1 MLRWCIF
8 VHSQACLQPDS
19 FREMADGNR
28 TKPAP
33 AVLRLVQMAI
43 IDRWR
48 ATGEDLYREV
58 ARLADIEAGQE
69 IVVAGCGRGATTEW
83 LARRTGASVTGVD
96 PDDEDVTQ
104 AEEHARETG
113 LALSYQHAELDDL
126 PYESGVFDAA
136 IGEPELAAAGD
147 TAKAVAELV
156 RVTRPMG
163 AVVLLQLTWSSE
175 LPASRRE
182 LVVERLGLR
191 PRLLVEW
198 KQMLRE
204 SGVVD
209 IQVNDWTNECDD
221 ELAADGELSPRLN
234 WQGKL
239 QVMGRALRRSGWAE
253 ARQALL
259 RETELLRDLS
269 RERSMNFSIIKG
281 VKWPH
286 AMTSTTTTGAAPIV
300 PPPRSSIS
308 G

>member
-1 MLRWCIF
+1 MM
-8 VHSQACLQPDS
+8 P
-19 FREMADGNR
+19 EGNR
-28 TKPAP
+28 TTPAP

-58 ARLADIEAGQE
+58 ARLADIETGQE

-83 LARRTGASVTGVD
+83 LARRTGASVMGVD
-96 PDDEDVTQ
+96 PDEEDLRQ
-104 AEEHARETG
+104 AEEHARESG
-113 LALSYQHAELDDL
+113 LALGYQHAELDDL
-126 PYESGVFDAA
+126 PYEADVFDAA
-136 IGEPELAAAGD
+136 IGEPEIAAVANAG
-147 TAKAVAELV
+147 KAVAELV

-175 LPASRRE
+175 LAASRRE

-204 SGVVD
+204 AGVVD
-209 IQVNDWTNECDD
+209 IQVTDWTNECDD
-221 ELAADGELSPRLN
+221 ELESGGGDPTPRLN

-259 RETELLRDLS
+259 RETELLRALS

-286 AMTSTTTTGAAPIV
+286 PMPTHAAGAH
-300 PPPRSSIS
+300 

>member
-1 MLRWCIF
+1 MM
-8 VHSQACLQPDS
+8 P
-19 FREMADGNR
+19 EGNR
-28 TKPAP
+28 ITPAP

-58 ARLADIEAGQE
+58 ARLADIETGQE
-69 IVVAGCGRGATTEW
+69 ILVAGCGRGVTTEW

-96 PDDEDVTQ
+96 SDDEDIVH
-104 AEEHARETG
+104 AEEHARESG
-113 LALSYQHAELDDL
+113 LGLSYQRSDLDDL
-126 PYESGVFDAA
+126 PYETDVFDAS
-136 IGEPELAAAGD
+136 IGEPEIAAASSTG
-147 TAKAVAELV
+147 KAVAELV

-191 PRLLVEW
+191 PRILVEW

-204 SGVVD
+204 AGVVD
-209 IQVNDWTNECDD
+209 IQVTDWTNECDD
-221 ELAADGELSPRLN
+221 ELPSSGGDPTPQLN

-286 AMTSTTTTGAAPIV
+286 ALPSQASARG
-300 PPPRSSIS
+300 
-308 G
+308 

>member
-1 MLRWCIF
+1 MDEGKR
-8 VHSQACLQPDS
+8 A
-19 FREMADGNR
+19 
-28 TKPAP
+28 TPAP
-33 AVLRLVQMAI
+33 AVLRLVQRAI

-69 IVVAGCGRGATTEW
+69 IVVAGCGRGVTTEW
-83 LARRTGASVTGVD
+83 LAHRTGASVTGVD
-96 PDDEDVTQ
+96 PDEEDVTQ

-126 PYESGVFDAA
+126 PYETNVFDAA
-136 IGEPELAAAGD
+136 IGEPEIAAAGD
-147 TAKAVAELV
+147 TEKAVAELV
-156 RVTRPMG
+156 RVTKPMG

-204 SGVVD
+204 TGVVD
-209 IQVNDWTNECDD
+209 IQVKDWTNECDD
-221 ELAADGELSPRLN
+221 ELATGGEGSSPHLN
-234 WQGKL
+234 WQAKL

-253 ARQALL
+253 ARQALV

-286 AMTSTTTTGAAPIV
+286 VLASQGAT
-300 PPPRSSIS
+300 R

>member
-1 MLRWCIF
+1 
-8 VHSQACLQPDS
+8 
-19 FREMADGNR
+19 MAEGNR
-28 TKPAP
+28 TTPAP

-58 ARLADIEAGQE
+58 ARLADIEKGQE
-69 IVVAGCGRGATTEW
+69 IVVAGCGRGVTTEW
-83 LARRTGASVTGVD
+83 LAHRTGASVTGVD
-96 PDDEDVTQ
+96 PDDEDITQ

-113 LALSYQHAELDDL
+113 LGLSYQHAELDDL
-126 PYESGVFDAA
+126 PYETGVFDAA
-136 IGEPELAAAGD
+136 IGEPEIAAAANTG
-147 TAKAVAELV
+147 KAVAELA
-156 RVTRPMG
+156 RVTKPMG
-163 AVVLLQLTWSSE
+163 SVVLLQLTWSSE

-191 PRLLVEW
+191 PRMLVEW

-204 SGVVD
+204 AGVVD

-221 ELAADGELSPRLN
+221 ELAAGGGEASPRLS

-239 QVMGRALRRSGWAE
+239 QVMGRALRSSGWAE
-253 ARQALL
+253 ARQALV

-286 AMTSTTTTGAAPIV
+286 PLVPQGAAH
-300 PPPRSSIS
+300 

>member
-1 MLRWCIF
+1 
-8 VHSQACLQPDS
+8 
-19 FREMADGNR
+19 MAEGNR
-28 TKPAP
+28 TTPAP

-58 ARLADIEAGQE
+58 ARLADIENGQE
-69 IVVAGCGRGATTEW
+69 IVVSGSGRGMTTEW

-96 PDDEDVTQ
+96 PDEEDITQ
-104 AEEHARETG
+104 AEEHAREAG
-113 LALSYQHAELDDL
+113 LELSYQHAELDDL
-126 PYESGVFDAA
+126 PYETNVFDAA
-136 IGEPELAAAGD
+136 IGEPEIAAA
-147 TAKAVAELV
+147 TSTEKAVAELA
-156 RVTRPMG
+156 RVTKPMG

-191 PRLLVEW
+191 PRMLVEW

-204 SGVVD
+204 AGIVD
-209 IQVNDWTNECDD
+209 IQVKDWTNECDD
-221 ELAADGELSPRLN
+221 ELASAAGDSSPHLN

-253 ARQALL
+253 ARQALI

-286 AMTSTTTTGAAPIV
+286 ALPQNVLPPQAAAH
-300 PPPRSSIS
+300 

>member
-1 MLRWCIF
+1 M
-8 VHSQACLQPDS
+8 
-19 FREMADGNR
+19 EMSEGNR
-28 TKPAP
+28 TTPAP

-58 ARLADIEAGQE
+58 ARLAEIEQGQE
-69 IVVAGCGRGATTEW
+69 IVVAGCGRGVTTEW
-83 LARRTGASVTGVD
+83 LAHRTGASVTGVD
-96 PDDEDVTQ
+96 PDDDDIDQ

-113 LALSYQHAELDDL
+113 LGLSYQRAALDDL
-126 PYESGVFDAA
+126 PYESNVFDAS
-136 IGEPELAAAGD
+136 IGEPEIAAAVS
-147 TAKAVAELV
+147 TEKAVAELA
-156 RVTRPMG
+156 RVTKPMG

-191 PRLLVEW
+191 PRMLVEW
-198 KQMLRE
+198 KQMLRDA
-204 SGVVD
+204 GVVEIRVD
-209 IQVNDWTNECDD
+209 DWTNECDD
-221 ELAADGELSPRLN
+221 ELTGSGADGSPRLN

-253 ARQALL
+253 ARQALA

-286 AMTSTTTTGAAPIV
+286 ALPPHAAAQG
-300 PPPRSSIS
+300 SSN

>member
-1 MLRWCIF
+1 MDEGKR
-8 VHSQACLQPDS
+8 A
-19 FREMADGNR
+19 
-28 TKPAP
+28 TPAP
-33 AVLRLVQMAI
+33 AVLRLVQRAI

-58 ARLADIEAGQE
+58 ARLADIETGQE
-69 IVVAGCGRGATTEW
+69 IVVAGCGRGVTTEW
-83 LARRTGASVTGVD
+83 LAHRTGASVTGVD
-96 PDDEDVTQ
+96 PDEEDVSQ

-126 PYESGVFDAA
+126 PYETNVFDAA
-136 IGEPELAAAGD
+136 IGEPEIAAAGD
-147 TAKAVAELV
+147 TEKAVAELV
-156 RVTRPMG
+156 RVTKPMG

-204 SGVVD
+204 TGVVD
-209 IQVNDWTNECDD
+209 IQVKDWTNECDD
-221 ELAADGELSPRLN
+221 ELAAGGEGTSPHLN
-234 WQGKL
+234 WQAKL

-253 ARQALL
+253 ARQALV

-286 AMTSTTTTGAAPIV
+286 VLAPQGAT
-300 PPPRSSIS
+300 R

>member
-1 MLRWCIF
+1 MDEGKR
-8 VHSQACLQPDS
+8 A
-19 FREMADGNR
+19 
-28 TKPAP
+28 TPAP
-33 AVLRLVQMAI
+33 AVLRLVQRAI

-69 IVVAGCGRGATTEW
+69 IVVAGCGRGVTTEW
-83 LARRTGASVTGVD
+83 LAHRTGASVTGVD
-96 PDDEDVTQ
+96 PDEEDVSQ

-126 PYESGVFDAA
+126 PYETNVFDAA
-136 IGEPELAAAGD
+136 IGEPEIAAAGD
-147 TAKAVAELV
+147 TEKAVAELV
-156 RVTRPMG
+156 RVTKPMG

-191 PRLLVEW
+191 PRMLVEW

-204 SGVVD
+204 TGVVD
-209 IQVNDWTNECDD
+209 IQVKDWTNECDD
-221 ELAADGELSPRLN
+221 ELATAGEGSSPHLN
-234 WQGKL
+234 WQAKL

-253 ARQALL
+253 ARQALV

-286 AMTSTTTTGAAPIV
+286 VLDSQGAT
-300 PPPRSSIS
+300 R

>member
-1 MLRWCIF
+1 
-8 VHSQACLQPDS
+8 
-19 FREMADGNR
+19 MAEANR
-28 TKPAP
+28 TRPAP

-58 ARLADIEAGQE
+58 ARLADIESGQE
-69 IVVAGCGRGATTEW
+69 IVVAGCGRGVTTEW

-96 PDDEDVTQ
+96 ADDEDIVQ
-104 AEEHARETG
+104 AEEHAREAS

-126 PYESGVFDAA
+126 PYESDVFDAA
-136 IGEPELAAAGD
+136 IGEPEIAGASS
-147 TAKAVAELV
+147 TGKAVAELA
-156 RVTRPMG
+156 RVTKPMG

-191 PRLLVEW
+191 PRMLVEW
-198 KQMLRE
+198 KQMLRDA
-204 SGVVD
+204 GVVD
-209 IQVNDWTNECDD
+209 IQVKDWTNECDV
-221 ELAADGELSPRLN
+221 ELASASGVSTPHLN

-253 ARQALL
+253 ARQALV

-286 AMTSTTTTGAAPIV
+286 AL
-300 PPPRSSIS
+300 PPQTATN

>member
-1 MLRWCIF
+1 MDEGKR
-8 VHSQACLQPDS
+8 A
-19 FREMADGNR
+19 
-28 TKPAP
+28 TPAP
-33 AVLRLVQMAI
+33 AVLRLVQRAI

-58 ARLADIEAGQE
+58 ARLADIETGQE
-69 IVVAGCGRGATTEW
+69 IVVAGCGRGVTTEW
-83 LARRTGASVTGVD
+83 LAHRTGASVTGVD
-96 PDDEDVTQ
+96 PDEEDVSQ

-126 PYESGVFDAA
+126 PYETNVFDAA
-136 IGEPELAAAGD
+136 IGEPEIAAAGD
-147 TAKAVAELV
+147 TERAVAELV
-156 RVTRPMG
+156 RITKPMG

-191 PRLLVEW
+191 PRMLVEW

-204 SGVVD
+204 TGVVD
-209 IQVNDWTNECDD
+209 IQVKDWTNECDD
-221 ELAADGELSPRLN
+221 ELAAGGEGASPHLN
-234 WQGKL
+234 WQAKL

-253 ARQALL
+253 ARQALV

-286 AMTSTTTTGAAPIV
+286 VLAVQGTTRG
-300 PPPRSSIS
+300 
-308 G
+308 

>member
-1 MLRWCIF
+1 
-8 VHSQACLQPDS
+8 
-19 FREMADGNR
+19 MAEGNR
-28 TKPAP
+28 TTPAP
-33 AVLRLVQMAI
+33 AVLRLVQSAI

-58 ARLADIEAGQE
+58 ARLADIATGHE
-69 IVVAGCGRGATTEW
+69 ILVAGSGRGVTTEW

-96 PDDEDVTQ
+96 PDEDDIAQ
-104 AEEHARETG
+104 AEEHVREAG

-126 PYESGVFDAA
+126 PYESDVFDAA

-147 TAKAVAELV
+147 TERAVRELV

-163 AVVLLQLTWSSE
+163 PVVLLQLTWSSE

-191 PRLLVEW
+191 PRMLVEW

-204 SGVVD
+204 AGVVD

-221 ELAADGELSPRLN
+221 GLGAAGSTAPPHLN

-239 QVMGRALRRSGWAE
+239 QVMGRALRAAGWAE
-253 ARQALL
+253 AKQALM

-286 AMTSTTTTGAAPIV
+286 EQPAQDQPAQDDGRARAN
-300 PPPRSSIS
+300 

>member
-1 MLRWCIF
+1 M
-8 VHSQACLQPDS
+8 
-19 FREMADGNR
+19 MAEVNR
-28 TKPAP
+28 TTPAP

-58 ARLADIEAGQE
+58 VRLADIERGQE
-69 IVVAGCGRGATTEW
+69 IVVAGSGRGVTTEW
-83 LARRTGASVTGVD
+83 LARRTGASLTGVD
-96 PDDEDVTQ
+96 PDSEDVAQ
-104 AEEHARETG
+104 AEDQAREAG
-113 LALSYQHAELDDL
+113 LGLTYQQAQLDDL
-126 PYESGVFDAA
+126 PYESNVFDAA
-136 IGEPELAAAGD
+136 IGEPAIAAASNTGR
-147 TAKAVAELV
+147 AVAELV
-156 RVTRPMG
+156 RVTKPLG

-191 PRLLVEW
+191 PRLLIEW

-204 SGVVD
+204 AGVVD

-221 ELAADGELSPRLN
+221 ELASVCGEASPRLN

-253 ARQALL
+253 ARLALL

-286 AMTSTTTTGAAPIV
+286 PLAPTE
-300 PPPRSSIS
+300 PAS

>member
-1 MLRWCIF
+1 
-8 VHSQACLQPDS
+8 
-19 FREMADGNR
+19 MAEGHR
-28 TKPAP
+28 TTPAP

-58 ARLADIEAGQE
+58 ARLADLEKGQE
-69 IVVAGCGRGATTEW
+69 IVVAGCGRGVTTEW
-83 LARRTGASVTGVD
+83 LAHRTGASVTGVD
-96 PDDEDVTQ
+96 PDEEEIALAED
-104 AEEHARETG
+104 HARETG
-113 LALSYQHAELDDL
+113 LALSYQNAALDDL
-126 PYESGVFDAA
+126 PYETGVFDVA
-136 IGEPELAAAGD
+136 IGEPAIAAAAN
-147 TAKAVAELV
+147 TERAVAELA
-156 RVTRPMG
+156 RVTKPMG

-204 SGVVD
+204 AGVVD
-209 IQVNDWTNECDD
+209 IQVKDWTNECDD
-221 ELAADGELSPRLN
+221 ELASANEESAPHLN
-234 WQGKL
+234 WQAKL
-239 QVMGRALRRSGWAE
+239 QVMGRALRRAGWAE
-253 ARQALL
+253 ARQALV

-286 AMTSTTTTGAAPIV
+286 AMAPQAA
-300 PPPRSSIS
+300 SH

>member
-1 MLRWCIF
+1 MDEGKR
-8 VHSQACLQPDS
+8 A
-19 FREMADGNR
+19 
-28 TKPAP
+28 TPAP
-33 AVLRLVQMAI
+33 AVLRLVQRAI

-58 ARLADIEAGQE
+58 ARLADIETGQE
-69 IVVAGCGRGATTEW
+69 IVVAGCGRGVTTEW
-83 LARRTGASVTGVD
+83 LAHRTGASVTGVD
-96 PDDEDVTQ
+96 PDEEDVSQ

-126 PYESGVFDAA
+126 PYETNVFDAA
-136 IGEPELAAAGD
+136 IGEPEIAAAGD
-147 TAKAVAELV
+147 TERAVAELV
-156 RVTRPMG
+156 RITKPMG

-191 PRLLVEW
+191 PRMLVEW

-204 SGVVD
+204 TGVVD
-209 IQVNDWTNECDD
+209 IQVKDWTNECDD
-221 ELAADGELSPRLN
+221 ELAAGGEGASPHLN
-234 WQGKL
+234 WQAKL

-253 ARQALL
+253 ARQALV

-286 AMTSTTTTGAAPIV
+286 VLAAQGTTRG
-300 PPPRSSIS
+300 
-308 G
+308 

>member
-1 MLRWCIF
+1 VMDEGKR
-8 VHSQACLQPDS
+8 A
-19 FREMADGNR
+19 
-28 TKPAP
+28 TPAP
-33 AVLRLVQMAI
+33 AVLRLVQRAI

-69 IVVAGCGRGATTEW
+69 IVVAGCGRGVTTEW
-83 LARRTGASVTGVD
+83 LAHRTGASVTGVD
-96 PDDEDVTQ
+96 PDDEDVSQ

-126 PYESGVFDAA
+126 PYETNVFDAA
-136 IGEPELAAAGD
+136 IGEPEIAAAGD
-147 TAKAVAELV
+147 TEKAVAELV
-156 RVTRPMG
+156 RVTKPMG

-191 PRLLVEW
+191 PRMLVEW

-204 SGVVD
+204 TGVVD
-209 IQVNDWTNECDD
+209 IQVKDWTNECDD
-221 ELAADGELSPRLN
+221 ELATAGEGSSPHLN
-234 WQGKL
+234 WQAKL

-253 ARQALL
+253 ARQALV

-286 AMTSTTTTGAAPIV
+286 VLASQGAT
-300 PPPRSSIS
+300 R